1 MDIRILWV
9 SGFHGSRIVK
19 RKESKIKV
27 KENFDH
33 VFGEKQSKT
42 LNKLL

>member
-1 MDIRILWV
+1 MDIRILWI
-9 SGFHGSRIVK
+9 SGFYGNQIVK
-19 RKESKIKV
+19 GKGSKIKV
-27 KENFDH
+27 KENFDP